1 MTAMNADEQARWTV
15 VVPRG
20 LDKDLRVYLAENG
33 MRKGDLSKYIE
44 EAVRWR
50 LFIQTVGEARK
61 GFEDME
67 PDAAQALVD
76 EAVAA
81 VRRERPAPTFEPR

>member
-33 MRKGDLSKYIE
+33 MRKGDLSK
-44 EAVRWR
+44 
-50 LFIQTVGEARK
+50 
-61 GFEDME
+61 
-67 PDAAQALVD
+67 
-76 EAVAA
+76 
-81 VRRERPAPTFEPR
+81 